1 MITINFLNGLRPP
14 PPSIQKPGTRRKKMS
29 WQSYMIASAV
39 LGGVGFILGIASAF
53 FPNFGSTGHLE
64 GVNGVSMSAS
74 LYYLHAGNGHTID
87 LDDFCSSDESI
98 CHHNQCEGEENAFC
112 SMRDTTVVISYCAGA
127 TAVFHA
133 MALMAICMDFTSVC
147 LIPSDRAWIF
157 ASRVSWLQA
166 SCACLYSILLLVW
179 GDCVGKLPDLNSS
192 FRWQYLPKA
201 EGLSWGLDYGF
212 FLFII
217 VALLE
222 IAAAAC
228 SFLGSRKLAETVPAH
243 LRDQKNCSEWEW
255 KSHMSLSA
263 LTAFLAFLLSFMV
276 LLSDS
281 FVANVSLTS
290 GRPTTQLTATIFS
303 LRAGSNITSIPDF
316 CARGLADTTCGDSSC
331 EGMEDAF
338 CGLRT
343 TAVTLTFLAMIIM
356 FVHCFLVRL
365 THPCYLSSHSNLAV
379 VFIWLFLTV

>member
-1 MITINFLNGLRPP
+1 
-14 PPSIQKPGTRRKKMS
+14 
-29 WQSYMIASAV
+29 
-39 LGGVGFILGIASAF
+39 
-53 FPNFGSTGHLE
+53 
-64 GVNGVSMSAS
+64 
-74 LYYLHAGNGHTID
+74 
-87 LDDFCSSDESI
+87 
-98 CHHNQCEGEENAFC
+98 
-112 SMRDTTVVISYCAGA
+112 
-127 TAVFHA
+127 
-133 MALMAICMDFTSVC
+133 
-147 LIPSDRAWIF
+147 
-157 ASRVSWLQA
+157 
-166 SCACLYSILLLVW
+166 
-179 GDCVGKLPDLNSS
+179 VGKLPDLNSS

-356 FVHCFLVRL
+356 FVHCFLA
-365 THPCYLSSHSNLAV
+365 LAV
-379 VFIWLFLTV
+379 CLDVKPLWESHGVCSKQAWVLAFRSSAFQAVASLFAVILLPLWGGLKGALPDMATYDVPGVVVGQWIYLPNSEGTAWRFSWGYVLAYPVALLAITSTVFGGYGAKLMRDTTAPVLNPGEGGHEPLAATSHAGAVTPRNDEFRAADTVMPQPKRVSGGRVDEEKYREYTDSTL